1 MSSWLRY
8 LTSSTR
14 NGCPTNSV
22 LSPRR
27 GTPLPTYI
35 VNGTRDPVASTR
47 KPWNVPAGTLT
58 DSGAPTLNVST
69 LIAFSLGVKNVIV
82 NVFPGASGRAG
93 TTNGTAFSSIVPG
106 GRTVSTSNRF
116 TQPSCCGAELDPLT
130 RPAA

>member
-1 MSSWLRY
+1 MSPWWRCL
-8 LTSSTR
+8 SSPPR
-14 NGCPTNSV
+14 HAHPPNSV
-22 LSPRR
+22 LRTR
-27 GTPLPTYI
+27 GGTPLPTYI
-35 VNGTRDPVASTR
+35 VNGTRDPVAATR

-116 TQPSCCGAELDPLT
+116 TEPSCCGAELDPLT